1 MTSKRPLRALGRPGQ
16 FWPKFSSTNLRL
28 VFDKIWPPFSKK
40 VGPAKFGPP
49 ALFEMKLELKLDLK
63 LELNMDLVKEE
74 REVKSEE

>member
-40 VGPAKFGPP
+40 IGPTKIGPP
-49 ALFEMKLELKLDLK
+49 ALFEMKLELKLKLK
-63 LELNMDLVKEE
+63 LELNMDLVKEK
-74 REVKSEE
+74 REVKSKE